1 LIKASWCAV
10 DVIDPSLIT
19 LRPATR
25 QDLDFLD
32 PLYAAAMRPYFERM
46 EKWNPLLFR
55 VTFDE
60 SVSHVIQYV
69 GRDIGFLKVRR
80 EAGEIFLGDIQ
91 LLPEF
96 RNQGIGTHLIR
107 AVMKEA
113 AASQAAVWL
122 KVLKGNPA
130 RRLYE
135 RLGFTVSEETEGHYR
150 MVHPTGQGESAVP

>member
-1 LIKASWCAV
+1 M
-10 DVIDPSLIT
+10 IDLSLIT

-32 PLYAAAMRPYFERM
+32 PLYTAAMRPYFEKM
-46 EKWNPLLFR
+46 NKWNPLLFR
-55 VTFDE
+55 ITFDE
-60 SVSHVIQYV
+60 AISRLIQYD
-69 GRDIGFLKVRR
+69 GQDIGFLKVRR
-80 EAGEIFLGDIQ
+80 DPQEIFLGDIV

-107 AVMKEA
+107 ALLKEA
-113 AASQAAVWL
+113 AASEAMVWL

-135 RLGFTVSEETEGHYR
+135 RLGFTVAEEAEGHDR
-150 MVHPTGQGESAVP
+150 MVIRAAVPSSEKQSRAAGAGS